1 MTGWYC
7 FLWIRNENETY
18 SGRKYTILF
27 QERENEKG
35 YIEGGEPELFILFE
49 KIYTELEKPLEYP
62 APSKTSIFNSE
73 SSITFFDINS
83 YGNFVR
89 AFKDVY
95 SAQKRA
101 LKQFKMVFGFA
112 LSSVVS
118 ENDVT
123 VRLWDNGVEVTLNS
137 PAMVSVY
144 DLVGREIMGAYVN
157 ETHRFVLQ
165 KGVYVVCGKTV
176 IVK

>member
-1 MTGWYC
+1 MNTKEIVEYAENLTEKDLEWKPLYPNNMLCNRMTGWYC
-7 FLWIRNENETY
+7 FLWIRNENGTY

-35 YIEGGEPELFILFE
+35 YIEGGNPELFVLFE
-49 KIYTELEKPLEYP
+49 KIYAELEKPLEYP
-62 APSKTSIFNSE
+62 APSNTSIFNSE

-118 ENDVT
+118 EK
-123 VRLWDNGVEVTLNS
+123 E
-137 PAMVSVY
+137 
-144 DLVGREIMGAYVN
+144 EEKKI
-157 ETHRFVLQ
+157 
-165 KGVYVVCGKTV
+165 
-176 IVK
+176 